1 MSSLTF
7 ACAHELARM
16 IRDRT
21 ISSLEVVDAYLTQI
35 SNHNSTLNA
44 ICTLDVEYVLQSAK
58 QADEALSNSENW
70 GILHGVPITIKDTFE
85 TAGLRTTAGSES
97 LKDYI
102 PQHDATIVSRL
113 RAAGAIILG
122 KTNPGDLAGGYQ
134 GLNDVFPRVN
144 NPWNLDYT
152 PGGTSSGGAAAI
164 AAGLSPLDIC
174 SDFGGSIRQPA
185 HFCGIY
191 GFKPTD
197 RRVPTTGHIPEVPG
211 APRCMRQML
220 TVGSLA
226 RSIEDLSLCLQIIA
240 GADSS
245 QPDIPPF
252 CSTDQV
258 IKHFGLHG
266 LLGRM
271 NGLSIQLQ
279 QISNQQCNRLQQSL
293 LKQE

>member
-1 MSSLTF
+1 MNSLMF
-7 ACAHELARM
+7 APAYELARM

-21 ISSLEVVDAYLTQI
+21 VSSIEVVDAYLTQI
-35 SNHNSTLNA
+35 SNYNSTLNA
-44 ICTLDVEYVLQSAK
+44 ICTLDADHALQCAK

-102 PQHDATIVSRL
+102 PQDDATIVSRL

-191 GFKPTD
+191 
-197 RRVPTTGHIPEVPG
+197 V
-211 APRCMRQML
+211 
-220 TVGSLA
+220 
-226 RSIEDLSLCLQIIA
+226 
-240 GADSS
+240 
-245 QPDIPPF
+245 
-252 CSTDQV
+252 
-258 IKHFGLHG
+258 
-266 LLGRM
+266 
-271 NGLSIQLQ
+271 
-279 QISNQQCNRLQQSL
+279 
-293 LKQE
+293 